1 MLQKRDKLNRL
12 QHLLPEPLLA
22 DVPWL
27 ESRGYS
33 RTLLSR
39 YAAAGWLVQP
49 ARGVYHRPGFRLSWQ
64 GVVTSLQSLLGY
76 PLIIGGQTS
85 LELHGHSY
93 YISAQIP
100 HFIHLYGPK
109 APPGWLHKLN
119 LGKRFIFHRAAR
131 LFPEGKHSGSER
143 KFGSW
148 DSATQRFSGLAALP
162 EHAEAI
168 EWGEKDMPMI
178 VSGRERAALEHLDDI
193 PGRSRFDD
201 VGNILENMV
210 ALDPT
215 VAGNLLRQCRSIKV
229 KRLFLWFAERHQ
241 QAWFKQI
248 DLKRIDLGKGKRA
261 LVREDGCFDSKYQI
275 TYPQYMLYD
284 EVDEDGQ

>member
-1 MLQKRDKLNRL
+1 M
-12 QHLLPEPLLA
+12 
-22 DVPWL
+22 PWL

-76 PLIIGGQTS
+76 RLSVGGKTALQ
-85 LELHGHSY
+85 LHGHGY
-93 YISAQIP
+93 YISARVP

-119 LGKRFIFHRAAR
+119 LDQRFVFHKAER
-131 LFPEGKHSGSER
+131 LFPPGDHLHAER
-143 KFGSW
+143 QLAAW
-148 DSATQRFSGLAALP
+148 DSATQRFSSSAVLP

-168 EWGEKDMPMI
+168 NWGEKDMPLI
-178 VSGRERAALEHLDDI
+178 VSRRERAALEHLDDI
-193 PGRSRFDD
+193 PARSRFDD
-201 VGNILENMV
+201 VGNILENLV
-210 ALDPT
+210 ALDPK
-215 VAGNLLRQCRSIKV
+215 VAGDLLRQCRSIKV
-229 KRLFLWFAERHQ
+229 KRLFLWFAERHGQ
-241 QAWFKQI
+241 PWFGKIDLKQI
-248 DLKRIDLGKGKRA
+248 DLGRGKRA
-261 LVREDGCFDSKYQI
+261 LVKEDGCFDAKYQI

-284 EVDEDGQ
+284 EMEEDDQ